1 MQPRSLSILAASLLV
16 VGCAQQAPTPST
28 AAQVQPQAPV
38 TVGQELGA
46 AVRNNL
52 QVTFGP
58 GSDRLSADANRQLD
72 VAARLF
78 RDVRPVSMFSAG
90 YSDAEGDEY
99 TNLILAARRA
109 RAVKAGLVARGIPAN
124 QVLLRSFGESD
135 PLERSDPNAAA
146 NRRVVVTWDIL

>member
-1 MQPRSLSILAASLLV
+1 MQHRSIPGLAAILLV
-16 VGCAQQAPTPST
+16 VGCAQQSPAPVAT
-28 AAQVQPQAPV
+28 AQPQPQAPV

-46 AVRNNL
+46 AVRNSI

-78 RDVRPVSMFSAG
+78 RDVRPVSMFSVG
-90 YSDAEGDEY
+90 YSDAEGDEFA
-99 TNLILAARRA
+99 NLMLAARRA
-109 RAVKAGLVARGIPAN
+109 RAVKMGLIARGIPAN

-135 PLERSDPNAAA
+135 PIERSDPNAAG
-146 NRRVVVTWDIL
+146 NRRVVVTWEIL